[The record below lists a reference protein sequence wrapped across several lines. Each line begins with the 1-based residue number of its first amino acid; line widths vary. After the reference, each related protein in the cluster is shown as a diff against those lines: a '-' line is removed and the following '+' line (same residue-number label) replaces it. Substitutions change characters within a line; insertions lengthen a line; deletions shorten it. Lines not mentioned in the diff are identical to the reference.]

1 MLRVDGELSSSKSS
15 AEDVAEVVEAEIE
28 ETDSEVEETK
38 GEELDDDPLP
48 SQYRKS
54 IIKKWSLLKIMSSST
69 L

>member
-38 GEELDDDPLP
+38 GEELDNVPLP